1 MALLLVLS
9 ALVHNLM
16 SDPSPSYKWSKVF
29 EKGTGCTENCGM
41 GTWPMYRIPVEA
53 FGKLWMAGRNTVSS
67 SSDGVRWS
75 TDIPKTDTGERY
87 GSTITFFDNK
97 LWIIGGM
104 RTWDEFRNDVWY
116 STNGIEW
123 TLATAH
129 APWKA
134 RRGHSTVV
142 YDGRMWIMGG
152 AESSGKRNQLPSKRL
167 NDVWASADGITWTLV
182 TEHALWEPRESH
194 VSGVLKGRMWVV
206 GGFEQND
213 VWVSANGRDWERK
226 TGNAQWEPRRAYGGI
241 VFDNK
246 LWMYGG
252 MGYNDVWSS
261 IDGTQWE
268 LVTREA
274 PWTKRVPGHSVV
286 FQNKLWIY
294 GGKTGRA
301 EDRGDDVW
309 VLTLH

>member
-1 MALLLVLS
+1 
-9 ALVHNLM
+9 
-16 SDPSPSYKWSKVF
+16 
-29 EKGTGCTENCGM
+29 
-41 GTWPMYRIPVEA
+41 
-53 FGKLWMAGRNTVSS
+53 
-67 SSDGVRWS
+67 
-75 TDIPKTDTGERY
+75 
-87 GSTITFFDNK
+87 
-97 LWIIGGM
+97 
-104 RTWDEFRNDVWY
+104 
-116 STNGIEW
+116 
-123 TLATAH
+123 
-129 APWKA
+129 
-134 RRGHSTVV
+134 
-142 YDGRMWIMGG
+142 
-152 AESSGKRNQLPSKRL
+152 
-167 NDVWASADGITWTLV
+167 
-182 TEHALWEPRESH
+182 
-194 VSGVLKGRMWVV
+194 MWVV

-274 PWTKRVPGHSVV
+274 PWTKRVPGYSIV
-286 FQNKLWIY
+286 FQNKLWMY

-301 EDRGDDVW
+301 EDLGDDVW